1 MHYTGEHNMHLDS
14 KDVEAYL
21 ERQARKYHK
30 NYDTD
35 EAGLQVAARYGAAVS
50 VIWML
55 IMDLDPDMR
64 AKRIKQMKAGA

>member
-1 MHYTGEHNMHLDS
+1 MHLNS

-35 EAGLQVAARYGAAVS
+35 NAGLQVAAKYGAAVS

-55 IMDLDPDMR
+55 IMDLDPDVR
-64 AKRIKQMKAGA
+64 AKRIKQMKVKS

>member
-1 MHYTGEHNMHLDS
+1 MHLDS

-35 EAGLQVAARYGAAVS
+35 NAGLQVAAKYGAAVS

-55 IMDLDPDMR
+55 IMDLDPDLR
-64 AKRIKQMKAGA
+64 AKRIKQMKAGV

>member
-1 MHYTGEHNMHLDS
+1 MHLDS

-35 EAGLQVAARYGAAVS
+35 NAGLQVAAKYGAAVS

-55 IMDLDPDMR
+55 IMDLDPDVR
-64 AKRIKQMKAGA
+64 AKHVKKMKVKA

>member
-1 MHYTGEHNMHLDS
+1 MHYTGEHIMHLDS

-35 EAGLQVAARYGAAVS
+35 EAGLQVAAKYGAAVS

-55 IMDLDPDMR
+55 IMDLDPDLR

>member
-1 MHYTGEHNMHLDS
+1 MHLDS

-30 NYDTD
+30 SYDTD
-35 EAGLQVAARYGAAVS
+35 EAGLQVAAKYGAAVS

-55 IMDLDPDMR
+55 IMDLDPDVR
-64 AKRIKQMKAGA
+64 AKHVKKMKVKA

>member
-1 MHYTGEHNMHLDS
+1 MHLDS

>member
-1 MHYTGEHNMHLDS
+1 MHLDS

-30 NYDTD
+30 TYDTD
-35 EAGLQVAARYGAAVS
+35 NAGLQAAAKYGAAVS

-55 IMDLDPDMR
+55 IMDLDPDVR
-64 AKRIKQMKAGA
+64 AKRIKQMKAGV